1 MTKLTRDQRH
11 GRRRWLGCLAAAGV
25 AALLGATG
33 PVQAASEQQELVDKA
48 TQTIKDFKAHPD
60 MTWFRDHLPNA
71 KAVVIVPV
79 LLKAGF
85 IFGGSG
91 GHGMLLVRGKD
102 GQGWSYPAFNF
113 MGSVTFGLQIGGE
126 AAQIVLMVMTD
137 KGVNSMLS
145 TELKL
150 GADVSLAAGP
160 IGAGA
165 QVATTDVLAFSMD
178 KGLFGGLTIEGAVIK
193 PGGEWNQAYY
203 GKPVDTVD
211 IVIRHE
217 ASNPGA
223 NALRAALARFG
234 GGGEQWRR
242 LQCRDDPEGA
252 GRQGLRSGP
261 DRRPDGRQDPR
272 GDQGLSERGRPGR
285 HGRTD
290 RGPPG
295 KAAERAISGDVG
307 APHDVNDI

>member
-1 MTKLTRDQRH
+1 MTRLALDEPR
-11 GRRRWLGCLAAAGV
+11 GRRFWRGCLAAAGLSLLV
-25 AALLGATG
+25 AANSPA
-33 PVQAASEQQELVDKA
+33 QAASEQQQLVDKA

-102 GQGWSYPAFNF
+102 GKSWSYPAFNF

-126 AAQIVLMVMTD
+126 AAQIVLMIMTD
-137 KGVNSMLS
+137 KGVNAMLS

-165 QVATTDVLAFSMD
+165 AASTTDVLAFSMD

-193 PGGEWNQAYY
+193 PRDEWNAAYY
-203 GKPVDTVD
+203 CKAIDTVD
-211 IVIRHE
+211 IVIRHG

-223 NALRAALARFG
+223 NSLRAAIAGAAAASGTASGTASSGGYNVSMIQKALADKG
-234 GGGEQWRR
+234 YNPGPIDGQMGAKTGAAIKAYQTAMGLEATGQPSAA
-242 LQCRDDPEGA
+242 LQEK
-252 GRQGLRSGP
+252 L
-261 DRRPDGRQDPR
+261 
-272 GDQGLSERGRPGR
+272 LS
-285 HGRTD
+285 
-290 RGPPG
+290 
-295 KAAERAISGDVG
+295 
-307 APHDVNDI
+307 AP

>member
-1 MTKLTRDQRH
+1 MTPFAKGQGK
-11 GRRRWLGCLAAAGV
+11 GRRLWLAGLS
-25 AALLGATG
+25 ALLLTAAQ

-91 GHGMLLVRGKD
+91 GHGMLLVRDND
-102 GQGWSYPAFNF
+102 GTGWSYPAFNF

-126 AAQIVLMVMTD
+126 AAQVVLMVMTD

-165 QVATTDVLAFSMD
+165 QAATTDVLAFSMD
-178 KGLFGGLTIEGAVIK
+178 KGLFGGLTIEGAVIE
-193 PGGEWNQAYY
+193 PGAEWNQAYY
-203 GKPVDTVD
+203 GKSVSTRA
-211 IVIRHE
+211 IVIERMV
-217 ASNPGA
+217 ANAGA
-223 NALRAALARFG
+223 DALRAAIAGAAGTGTTVAPAPVDYNISVIQKALTDKGYDPGVIDGQMGPKTRAAITAYQNANGLEPNGQPSAFLQEKLLA
-234 GGGEQWRR
+234 
-242 LQCRDDPEGA
+242 
-252 GRQGLRSGP
+252 
-261 DRRPDGRQDPR
+261 
-272 GDQGLSERGRPGR
+272 
-285 HGRTD
+285 
-290 RGPPG
+290 
-295 KAAERAISGDVG
+295 
-307 APHDVNDI
+307 AP